1 MRVLHATADWK
12 WTGPAEPMLLL
23 IEGLRRRGHEV
34 DLACPEPPSSGLR
47 SLSSE
52 ARKRGIEPRF
62 GLSRGRGIRVFRDA
76 PDARRMRAWLEEGD
90 YEVVHTWHS
99 RDHGLAV
106 RAARRRRRVGATA
119 IVRSIPGA
127 EAPSRLPWNR
137 WLLGPGCDGL
147 LCVGRRNA
155 LRAALL
161 RGGRPLA
168 GPLGAVDS
176 LRFQPAKDG
185 QRPSPESFGV
195 PPSARGHLVGVVAR
209 LQRHRRFDLL
219 LDAFARLADQNP
231 RAHLLILGRGTH
243 EQEVVLQP
251 VRDRGLADRVTLAGY
266 REEDYVEALR
276 CLDLLTFLV
285 PGSDGTCRA
294 ILEAAGCGIPC
305 VATRRGALPE
315 IVIDGE
321 TGLLVDEDPRD
332 LQRAWHTLLAQSPLR
347 RRMGRAARLRAQ
359 EVFSADRLSR
369 CVEEL
374 YEAS

>member
-34 DLACPEPPSSGLR
+34 DLACPPPPSSELR
-47 SLSSE
+47 SLAGE

-62 GLSRGRGIRVFRDA
+62 GLTRGRGMRLFRDA
-76 PDARRMRAWLEEGD
+76 PDARRMRTWLEAGD

-99 RDHGLAV
+99 RDHGLAL
-106 RAARRRRRVGATA
+106 RAAHRRRRDGSTA
-119 IVRSIPGA
+119 LVRSVPGA
-127 EAPSRLPWNR
+127 LAPSWLPWNR

-155 LRAALL
+155 TRATGL

-168 GPLGAVDS
+168 GPLGAVDT
-176 LRFQPAKDG
+176 LRFRPASVDPG
-185 QRPSPESFGV
+185 PGLERLGV
-195 PPSARGHLVGVVAR
+195 PASARGHLVGVVAR

-219 LDAFARLADQNP
+219 LDAFARLADADP
-231 RAHLLILGRGTH
+231 RAHLLILGRGTY
-243 EQEVVLQP
+243 EEEVVRGP
-251 VRDRGLADRVTLAGY
+251 VRARGLADRVTLAGY
-266 REEDYVEALR
+266 REEDYVDVLR
-276 CLDLLTFLV
+276 GLDVLTFLV

-294 ILEAAGCGIPC
+294 VLEAAGCGIPC

-315 IVIDGE
+315 IVCDGE
-321 TGLLVDEDPRD
+321 TGLLVDEEPKD
-332 LQRAWHTLLAQSPLR
+332 LERAWRSLIEQIPLR
-347 RRMGRAARLRAQ
+347 QEMGRAARRRAQ
-359 EVFSADRLSR
+359 QVFSVDRLAR
-369 CVEEL
+369 CVEDL